1 MKLETKKILS
11 LITLGIGVFYAG
23 STIAALNN
31 IQVSP
36 FTDILTVKLV
46 GKHPDILAVYAD
58 NNGVDISGDKTIPSD
73 TESFPVTISSQN
85 SLEGGTP
92 SMAITTNNTTCK
104 LKFQDGPFS
113 ACLNYFDGI
122 PVCANFTASAV
133 KEDSENPGQGYYHI
147 NLAYRDPGTYFEP
160 KLP

>member
-36 FTDILTVKLV
+36 FTDTLTVNV
-46 GKHPDILAVYAD
+46 AVPHPDIHVVYTG
-58 NNGVDISGDKTIPSD
+58 NNGVAISGDKTIHYGV
-73 TESFPVTISSQN
+73 TSFPVKISSHN
-85 SLEGGTP
+85 IAEDGYPTMKL
-92 SMAITTNNTTCK
+92 TTENTTCT
-104 LKFQDGPFS
+104 FEFEDGPYDIV
-113 ACLNYFDGI
+113 LNYY
-122 PVCANFTASAV
+122 PQVPACANFTASTV

-147 NLAYRDPGTYFEP
+147 NLTYRDPASYYEP